1 MPELTSRGCVYER
14 DAGELMIGAVER
26 LLVALRETSRMSK
39 RGLDEATREALTRY
53 FYDHTGRRPTIV
65 TLILEA

>member
-1 MPELTSRGCVYER
+1 
-14 DAGELMIGAVER
+14 MIGAIER
-26 LLVALRETSRMSK
+26 LLVALRETSRISK

-65 TLILEA
+65 TLILDA